1 MRALSCFCD
10 VTSKPSGRDP
20 TPDPTPRNV
29 ARPCSRYA
37 HRLAV
42 LEAREVPFAP
52 ASPSRVETRSGSSAS
67 DPPYPQ
73 TSGPGRDQ
81 TEVEAGT
88 GAGKRSVSHFCQT
101 AVEASVS
108 TGSPRSSGRP
118 RSGAAGGRAHPE
130 ELVAGYVDHPGDRLR
145 SVRIRVAVSPTA
157 GRPDKVQFSKHERTS
172 SLYGTLNP
180 PTSSVDPGL
189 AFSHCAAASSCS
201 RRSGLPVI
209 VLASPRCRQTTGAGL
224 RAALDRRQK

>member
-1 MRALSCFCD
+1 MSHRNLPAAI
-10 VTSKPSGRDP
+10 RR
-20 TPDPTPRNV
+20 PTPRLGT
-29 ARPCSRYA
+29 SRDRA
-37 HRLAV
+37 PDVHIGWLSWRLAKSP
-42 LEAREVPFAP
+42 LLPRH
-52 ASPSRVETRSGSSAS
+52 PSRVETRSGSSAS

-81 TEVEAGT
+81 TEVEAGY
-88 GAGKRSVSHFCQT
+88 GSGEEIGKPLLPE

-108 TGSPRSSGRP
+108 TGSP
-118 RSGAAGGRAHPE
+118 E
-130 ELVAGYVDHPGDRLR
+130 
-145 SVRIRVAVSPTA
+145 RVASERCPSCSA
-157 GRPDKVQFSKHERTS
+157 SWDLGQVQFSKHERTS